1 MTTPPDDPINEKDQS
16 LESFLNQKKIR
27 AKRWKDPIS
36 EGLGIDVFIDYPDAE
51 TNNFIHDF
59 YAVAKTVYKWLFD
72 NTAIPDEA
80 GFFCFLYEK
89 LEFVLLHVTE
99 EETIL
104 KELEIV
110 DFLPPEQ
117 SFFLNSLEYLISS
130 LNGSP
135 VSDFPMHITKP
146 KSLHLSWINQKIID
160 LIEDRFMF
168 HEDYVFIYMERINGY
183 RTRFERDMRLRQ
195 ANSIINYDAR
205 GREAAAPRSESI
217 KLMLKKYGFFKLEK
231 VTCLKPG
238 SIDKLIS
245 LMITNGAPYFVAMF
259 EYLGFL
265 THLSREYGMTQYKI
279 AQILG
284 RSFGVSQEQVKKN
297 HNVLNGTKSTEMKRR
312 YTAWQHR
319 DSVKKDYQDLK

>member
-1 MTTPPDDPINEKDQS
+1 MTTFPDDPINKKDQG

-27 AKRWKDPIS
+27 AKRWKDPVS
-36 EGLGIDVFIDYPDAE
+36 EGLGFDVFIDYPDAE
-51 TNNFIHDF
+51 TNNFIHEF
-59 YAVAKTVYKWLFD
+59 YDVNKTIYKWLFD
-72 NTAIPDEA
+72 NTTIPDEA

-89 LEFVLLHVTE
+89 LEFILLHVTE
-99 EETIL
+99 EEPIL
-104 KELEIV
+104 KELDIV

-117 SFFLNSLEYLISS
+117 CFFLNSLEYLISS

-135 VSDFPMHITKP
+135 VSDFPMHVIKP
-146 KSLHLSWINQKIID
+146 KSLNLAWINQKIID

-168 HEDYVFIYMERINGY
+168 HEDYVFIHMERIYGY

-195 ANSIINYDAR
+195 ANSIINYDTK
-205 GREAAAPRSESI
+205 GEAAASRSESI
-217 KLMLKKYGFFKLEK
+217 KLMLTEYGFFKLEK
-231 VTCLKPG
+231 VRCLKPG
-238 SIDKLIS
+238 SIDRLIS

-259 EYLGFL
+259 KYLDFL
-265 THLSREYGMTQYKI
+265 KHLSYEYGFTQYKI

-284 RSFGVSQEQVKKN
+284 KSFGVSQEQVKKN

-312 YTAWQHR
+312 YTAWQHL